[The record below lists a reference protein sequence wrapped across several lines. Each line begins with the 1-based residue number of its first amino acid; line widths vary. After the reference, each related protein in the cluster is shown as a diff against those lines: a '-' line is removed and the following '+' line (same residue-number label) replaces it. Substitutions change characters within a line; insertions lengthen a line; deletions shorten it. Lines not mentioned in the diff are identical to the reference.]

1 MVKGIF
7 VPADEEQPLEVR
19 DFNGLSDYQAAVSG
33 LIEPMQLERPSA
45 SLFLNEEG
53 KLMGLP
59 KNRRSTLLLWL
70 HNTRWRGADVLK
82 GDAVVVGEPDGNG
95 ETQDVPDELVTL
107 LLHTETYKVEVNT
120 IDDLN
125 AWNGNQMRYE
135 DWQEAYAAGLSL
147 AGRWFAV
154 NHVRVVPA

>member
-1 MVKGIF
+1 MAKGIF
-7 VPADEEQPLEVR
+7 IPADEDRPLEIR
-19 DFNGLSDYQAAVSG
+19 NFDGLSDYQTAVGG
-33 LIEPMQLERPSA
+33 LIEPMNLDRPS
-45 SLFLNEEG
+45 STLYLNEEG
-53 KLMGLP
+53 KLIGLP

-82 GDAVVVGEPDGNG
+82 GDAVLIGSPDDDG

-125 AWNGNQMRYE
+125 TWNGNQMRYG